1 MLKRVYTCDHCGK
14 ELDQKND
21 YVDMSIDNLTG
32 YVDADL
38 CCSCLYELKDIILQY
53 INKKNDT

>member
-14 ELDQKND
+14 ELDEMHD
-21 YVDMSIDNLTG
+21 YVDTSIDNLTG

-38 CCSCLYELKDIILQY
+38 CRSCLYELKDIILQY